1 MYAQVEKAKAELKAQ
16 SDAAKNEL
24 DRQKMAL
31 EAERNAL
38 ELQQRAAKDASEN
51 RIAEAKLALQG
62 LELQLKQGVAD
73 SKIQQDQ
80 LDSVMS
86 AINQLHS
93 MTKSGINQ

>member
-1 MYAQVEKAKAELKAQ
+1 
-16 SDAAKNEL
+16 
-24 DRQKMAL
+24 MAL
-31 EAERNAL
+31 EAERSAL